1 MIDLDDQKL
10 DEEIQKQRDRV
21 NTLTSIKESTK
32 ESVIESVRESDMQL
46 SDQSLHEEEL
56 VNEMGEYIIFAG
68 SNP

>member
-32 ESVIESVRESDMQL
+32 ESVIESVKESDLQL
-46 SDQSLHEEEL
+46 SE
-56 VNEMGEYIIFAG
+56 
-68 SNP
+68 